1 MIHLLYQLVKEA
13 MMKRAMKI
21 IGVFVLA
28 IAAGL
33 SALVIKGLIEAKR
46 SSVKEDYYADFSS
59 PAPLEQKYSQPGEYE
74 VSSFDDPSDHG
85 AIKKVRFWYP
95 SDLESNDKQYPVI
108 VVVNASGTPAFKYE
122 PWFKRL
128 ASWGFIVVGNE
139 DPQAGTGETT
149 SIMLDH
155 LLDLPLDHPF
165 YGRLDAEHIGIAGFS
180 QGGAGALAAVTMYE
194 NGTAYQTI
202 FTGSAAYP
210 FLAGN
215 MGWQYDVSEIKI
227 PYFMVA
233 GTGETDD
240 IGVADVTKEYAGV
253 APLAS
258 LVENYETIRDDV
270 VKVRARATGA
280 EHEDMLGRS
289 DGYLTAWMLWQLC
302 GDAEA
307 ASVFIGEKAEILHN
321 NNWQDVEKNT

>member
-1 MIHLLYQLVKEA
+1 MIHLFQQAVKEDI
-13 MMKRAMKI
+13 MRKVMRI
-21 IGVFVLA
+21 IGVIIFV
-28 IAAGL
+28 IAAAVV
-33 SALVIKGLIEAKR
+33 ALVIKGSKEAKKT
-46 SSVKEDYYADFSS
+46 SVKENYYTEFSS
-59 PAPLEQKYSQPGEYE
+59 SAPLELKYSQLGEYE
-74 VSSFDDPSDHG
+74 VSTLDDPSDHE

-95 SDLESNDKQYPVI
+95 SEPESSDKKGPVI

-149 SIMLDH
+149 SIMLDYLLH
-155 LLDLPLDHPF
+155 LPQGHQL
-165 YGRLDAEHIGIAGFS
+165 YGRLDKDNIGIVGFS

-194 NGTAYQTI
+194 NGTAYKTI

-215 MGWQYDVSEIKI
+215 MGWKYDVSKIRI
-227 PYFMVA
+227 PYFMAA

-240 IGVADVTKEYAGV
+240 KGVPDITREYAGV

-258 LVENYETIRDDV
+258 LIENYEAISDDV
-270 VKVRARATGA
+270 LKVRARATGA
-280 EHEDMLGRS
+280 EHEEMLARS
-289 DGYLTAWMLWQLC
+289 DGYMTAWMLWQLC
-302 GDAEA
+302 GDEEA
-307 ASVFIGEKAEILHN
+307 ASVFVGENAEILHN
-321 NNWQDVEKNT
+321 NNWQDVEKNK